1 TIGNQKTKA
10 QAGFSNWFQDFP
22 HPANFMFLINGR
34 TIQET
39 NNQNFGN
46 VDDPE
51 INDLI
56 DGADRNTDLDAAAA
70 DYAKADR
77 LAVERGYIAPYG
89 NRELTKLVS
98 DRVVWESVV

>member
-1 TIGNQKTKA
+1 
-10 QAGFSNWFQDFP
+10 
-22 HPANFMFLINGR
+22 MFLINGKS
-34 TIQET
+34 IQET

-51 INDLI
+51 INKLI
-56 DGADRNTDLDAAAA
+56 DTADTNPDLAAVAP

-77 LAVERGYIAPYG
+77 LAVEHGYIAPYG

-98 DRVVWESVV
+98 DKIDFASVIAQPVYNVDLTQIAFK